1 MLPTIVTVNPMR
13 RRHRRHRNPE
23 SRRARS
29 AAARSGWRHRRRN
42 PESTRA
48 RRKAARAGWRHRRHS
63 NPLFAR
69 RRRHVSHRRHRRH
82 HNPIQRTGNE
92 VVSMLVPA
100 GIGAV
105 SAVALDVIVAY
116 LPLPTA
122 VATGWGNIAVKAV
135 GAVGLGVIAGMVAGK
150 RNGIL
155 VGAGA
160 LTVVG
165 YDAVKAAL
173 APTLGTTVKGLSGLA
188 DFGDYSSMGAYMESG
203 QPASGMGA
211 YMNPAAY
218 VSLPSASAAS
228 TGHPAPNA
236 AALASLRSKQM
247 AGFGRVGNTA
257 NF

>member
-13 RRHRRHRNPE
+13 RSHRRTRRHRRHNPE
-23 SRRARS
+23 SRRRRVKAAKAGWRRRRHANPLAR
-29 AAARSGWRHRRRN
+29 RRRHRR
-42 PESTRA
+42 
-48 RRKAARAGWRHRRHS
+48 

-69 RRRHVSHRRHRRH
+69 RHRASRRH
-82 HNPIQRTGNE
+82 HRRYRNPFQRQTNE

-135 GAVGLGVIAGMVAGK
+135 GAIGLGFIAGMVAGK
-150 RNGIL
+150 RNGVL

-165 YDAVKAAL
+165 YDAVKMAL
-173 APTLGTTVKGLSGLA
+173 APTLGTSIKGLSGLA
-188 DFGDYSSMGAYMESG
+188 DFGDYTDMGAYMA
-203 QPASGMGA
+203 QPGAVGAYMTPQVGMGA
-211 YMNPAAY
+211 YMNPSPYVALPAA
-218 VSLPSASAAS
+218 AAPA
-228 TGHPAPNA
+228 TGHPAAMSPVA
-236 AALASLRSKQM
+236 MKQRM
-247 AGFGRVGNTA
+247 AGLGRIGNTA